1 MDMPE
6 YDFNLLFQEDIYD
19 KRSPEEEKK
28 IFDFDIPFFGFDLT
42 DNNIS
47 CREDGTFDVI
57 IEGNGISEEPT
68 KRNIKSLGTNK
79 EYISMLCRLR
89 EFGYPGLDFNL

>member
-28 IFDFDIPFFGFDLT
+28 IFDFDIPFLVL
-42 DNNIS
+42 I
-47 CREDGTFDVI
+47 
-57 IEGNGISEEPT
+57 
-68 KRNIKSLGTNK
+68 
-79 EYISMLCRLR
+79 
-89 EFGYPGLDFNL
+89 